1 MNTRELDDLIREYSN
16 STAKEDIIIKLR
28 LEGIRNIIANCG
40 DDEMIFA
47 NEITTEFCR
56 LIRMLQ
62 DNKRAEVSAVER
74 ALNENLSLNKNQS
87 FMTLAIDRKSYEYG
101 WEVQEAFYDFFRDKE
116 QYPAGY
122 LQVLNTPVSERK
134 GIVCL
139 TLMDYISR
147 IKSFAKYDL
156 EEMYPLNA
164 IPNNLDDRFVFIY
177 DNIESI
183 IASYDASS
191 DDETDKKRRM
201 NMRSALRKLNDF
213 KYGRRTK

>member
-1 MNTRELDDLIREYSN
+1 MNTHELDELIREYSG

-56 LIRMLQ
+56 LIRLIQ
-62 DNKRAEVSAVER
+62 DNRRAEVSAVER
-74 ALNENLSLNKNQS
+74 ALNENLAVNMKQS
-87 FMTLAIDRKSYEYG
+87 FMTLAIDKKSYEYA
-101 WEVQEAFYDFFRDKE
+101 WEIQEDFYDFFRDREK
-116 QYPAGY
+116 YPAGY
-122 LQVLNTPVSERK
+122 IAVLNTPVSERK

-156 EEMYPLNA
+156 SEMYPVNA

>member
-1 MNTRELDDLIREYSN
+1 MNTRELDELIREYSN
-16 STAKEDIIIKLR
+16 STAKEDIIIKLK
-28 LEGIRNIIANCG
+28 LEGIRSIIANCG

-47 NEITTEFCR
+47 NEITAEFCR

-62 DNKRAEVSAVER
+62 DNKRAEVASVER
-74 ALNENLSLNKNQS
+74 ALTDRFQVNNQHS

-116 QYPAGY
+116 KYPAGY
-122 LQVLNTPVSERK
+122 LRVLNTPVSERK

-156 EEMYPLNA
+156 AEMYPLNA